1 MGKFKKGYIP
11 WNKGKIGYN
20 SGKTHY
26 NWNGGKRTSS
36 QGYLEI
42 KSPNHPFRNKQNY
55 VPEHRLIVEKHLGRY
70 LTKDE
75 VIHHINEIKTDNRI
89 ENLRV
94 MGWGEHSSLHRA
106 QEKKRKLLLWV
117 HGIRVREV

>member
-89 ENLRV
+89 ENLYLFSKRWQHCV
-94 MGWGEHSSLHRA
+94 YHRYINSG
-106 QEKKRKLLLWV
+106 KRKPVTKSNLK
-117 HGIRVREV
+117 